1 MLTGFKNLTYESNF
15 YDLTKSNESWI
26 RKNIAQFRDT
36 AKEHL
41 AKKQRIKYYD
51 FIGEGYVD
59 DCCIIQKDEVCY
71 SFPFTDDELQRL
83 RTQWIDAYN
92 KDNDEPIAYDEDI
105 DFKELFDACHITEI
119 NDEIREWIEDKL
131 GYRFMEIHGIS
142 ATHHYRYRFDVSFYD
157 KKSKSFLDPIEFCI
171 ELSDEEYIQ
180 LLAERLL
187 VPCQFCY
194 NRIVLTLPRIAQHI
208 TEYVHDWCYHNYPT
222 EDGSVCPPFMVHFT
236 EIDEDAKAIEAK
248 Y

>member
-1 MLTGFKNLTYESNF
+1 MITGLKYSVFESNY
-15 YDLTKSNESWI
+15 YDLSISQENQIKED
-26 RKNIAQFRDT
+26 IAKFRDV
-36 AKEHL
+36 AREYL
-41 AKKQRIKYYD
+41 AKKQRVKYYD

-92 KDNDEPIAYDEDI
+92 KDNDEPIPYDEDI
-105 DFKELFDACHITEI
+105 NFEELYDACPITEI
-119 NDEIREWIEDKL
+119 NDEIREWIEDMAD
-131 GYRFMEIHGIS
+131 GRFIEIQGIS
-142 ATHHYRYRFDVSFYD
+142 AMHHYRYRFDVSFYD
-157 KKSKSFLDPIEFCI
+157 KESQSFIDSTEFNVP
-171 ELSDEEYIQ
+171 LSDEEYVK
-180 LLAERLL
+180 LLAERLF
-187 VPCQFCY
+187 VPRQFCY